1 MTVILLLELV
11 EVVEAVG
18 EMQGGGWV
26 ELVVKGWEWE
36 GMFGILR
43 FGLVRWGMVSNLV
56 MNY

>member
-56 MNY
+56 MN